1 MKIST
6 PFAAGLAA
14 SAAILAVAGVAL
26 AARPSPLTTPP
37 PPQGTG
43 LPSGQCI
50 RSHDIRNHVIADD
63 RTLLLSVG
71 NRRDVYRV
79 TVDGGCLAGALDSDP
94 IVTRNPPGSEI
105 ICKPIDMDL
114 GISKSGFGSRCIVD
128 SIVKLTPEELAA
140 LPKKKR
146 P

>member
-1 MKIST
+1 MRT
-6 PFAAGLAA
+6 PPKTLATVAAVAL
-14 SAAILAVAGVAL
+14 SAAAL
-26 AARPSPLTTPP
+26 ATAAWGARTSALPTPP
-37 PPQGTG
+37 PPPGTG

-63 RTLLLSVG
+63 RTLLLSVNG
-71 NRRDVYRV
+71 RDTYRV
-79 TVDGGCLAGALDSDP
+79 TVDGNCLAGAWDTDP
-94 IVTRNPPGSEI
+94 IVTREPPGASI

-114 GISKSGFGSRCIVD
+114 GIHRNGFTSRCIVD
-128 SIVKLTPEELAA
+128 SIVKLTPQEVAA